1 MPKRLWNLLLSARA
15 RTTFTLLA
23 ALALW
28 AAANP
33 AATAEDPLKTELE
46 KRLGEAL
53 HEPVKV
59 ETYALS
65 FDPPRATLRNLVVG
79 EANEAAGGHPLAE
92 IPVLEVDYVPS
103 ALLGGEMRFTEMRFQ
118 GTQFHVGV
126 DDDGR
131 STFERFLQRMLAPQ
145 EKKNNPEHKDAK
157 AKAGGLPSLGNLRFN
172 GTTITFYAPKKIA
185 APDGRRRPGPLT
197 VSAERVAIKNLS
209 PAPPQLRKKDAKPA
223 EPDPWIVIDFK
234 GLAVRA
240 PIVNLEA
247 RRARL
252 PDGRVLDEGLAVD
265 QGTAQILWTNEPR
278 ALLKARA
285 VRLTGL
291 WGLSHQPGAGENE
304 TLARIARTVS
314 AGLLGAEE
322 NRASGGE
329 KTSILLQDLTVERSA
344 IEFSALAPDGSQA
357 YWRMSELYVDVEQ
370 LGVGPAAAVPASKP
384 GHLVVRSRTASSET
398 AGEFSLEWNELHGSY
413 PELSFA
419 QRFRM
424 TGLALPAMN
433 TRMGSKRKDG
443 FASGH
448 LDASFRGRTERGKLD
463 WKGDLTVSPD
473 ATLADEDDADRKA
486 RALQR
491 VATGVPV
498 EPVRVRGTLQDPEVE
513 LPDYAKHA
521 FGEVLHGISSSGVGK
536 FFRKTFGV
544 VGEVVKDVGEGTKEV
559 IKKVPVIGDI
569 FGD

>member
-1 MPKRLWNLLLSARA
+1 MPKRHCNSLYSAARTTLTILATMVLLSAA
-15 RTTFTLLA
+15 G
-23 ALALW
+23 
-28 AAANP
+28 P

-53 HEPVKV
+53 HQPVKV

-79 EANEAAGGHPLAE
+79 EPAESADGHPLAQ

-118 GTQFHVGV
+118 GTKFHVGV
-126 DDDGR
+126 DENGR
-131 STFERFLQRMLAPQ
+131 STFERFLQRMLDP
-145 EKKNNPEHKDAK
+145 DAK
-157 AKAGGLPSLGNLRFN
+157 TKDKGKAGGLPSLGNLRFT
-172 GTTITFYAPKKIA
+172 GTTLTFYAPKKVA

-197 VSAERVAIKNLS
+197 VTAERLVIKNLS
-209 PAPPQLRKKDAKPA
+209 PTPPQLKEKEAQNAKAEKPA
-223 EPDPWIVIDFK
+223 APDPWIVIDFK

-240 PIVNLEA
+240 PLINVEA

-252 PDGRVLDEGLAVD
+252 PDGRMLDEGLAVD
-265 QGTAQILWTNEPR
+265 QGTAQILWENEPR

-285 VRLTGL
+285 VRLAGL

-304 TLARIARTVS
+304 TLARIARTLR

-322 NRASGGE
+322 TPQGGDAQ
-329 KTSILLQDLTVERSA
+329 TSVLVQDLTVERSA
-344 IEFSALAPDGSQA
+344 LEFSALAPDGNQA
-357 YWRMSELYVDVEQ
+357 YWRLSELYVDVENF
-370 LGVGPAAAVPASKP
+370 GVGPAASVPASTP
-384 GHLVVRSRTASSET
+384 GHLVLRSTTASSED
-398 AGEFSLEWNELHGSY
+398 AGEFSLEWNELYGSY
-413 PELSFA
+413 PELTFA
-419 QRFRM
+419 QRFKM

-448 LDASFRGRTERGKLD
+448 LDAAFRGRTERGNLD
-463 WKGDLTVSPD
+463 WKGHLTVSPD

-544 VGEVVKDVGEGTKEV
+544 VGDVVKGVGEGTKEV
-559 IKKVPVIGDI
+559 IKHVPVIGDI

>member
-1 MPKRLWNLLLSARA
+1 MPKRHCSSLYSAARTTLTILATMVLLSAA
-15 RTTFTLLA
+15 GP
-23 ALALW
+23 
-28 AAANP
+28 AAA
-33 AATAEDPLKTELE
+33 AEDPLKTELE

-53 HEPVKV
+53 HQPVKV

-79 EANEAAGGHPLAE
+79 EPAESADGHPLAQ

-118 GTQFHVGV
+118 GTKFHVGV
-126 DDDGR
+126 DENGR
-131 STFERFLQRMLAPQ
+131 STFERFLQRMLDP
-145 EKKNNPEHKDAK
+145 DAK
-157 AKAGGLPSLGNLRFN
+157 TKDKSKAGGLPSLGNLRFT
-172 GTTITFYAPKKIA
+172 GTTLTFYAPKKVA

-197 VSAERVAIKNLS
+197 VTAERVVIKNLS
-209 PAPPQLRKKDAKPA
+209 PTPPQLKEKEAQNAKAETPA
-223 EPDPWIVIDFK
+223 APDPWIVIDFK

-240 PIVNLEA
+240 PLINVEA

-252 PDGRVLDEGLAVD
+252 PDGRMLDEGLAVD
-265 QGTAQILWTNEPR
+265 QGTAQILWENEPR
-278 ALLKARA
+278 AFLKARA
-285 VRLTGL
+285 VRLAGL

-304 TLARIARTVS
+304 TLARIARTLR

-322 NRASGGE
+322 TAQGGDAQ
-329 KTSILLQDLTVERSA
+329 TSVLVQDLTVERSA
-344 IEFSALAPDGSQA
+344 LEFSALAPDGNQA
-357 YWRMSELYVDVEQ
+357 YWRMSDLYVDVENF
-370 LGVGPAAAVPASKP
+370 GVGPAASVPASTP
-384 GHLVVRSRTASSET
+384 GHLVVRSTTASSED
-398 AGEFSLEWNELHGSY
+398 AGEFSLEWNELYGSY
-413 PELSFA
+413 PELTFA
-419 QRFRM
+419 QRFKM

-448 LDASFRGRTERGKLD
+448 LDAAFRGRTERGNLD
-463 WKGDLTVSPD
+463 WKGHLTVSPD

-544 VGEVVKDVGEGTKEV
+544 VGDVVKGVGEGTKEV
-559 IKKVPVIGDI
+559 IKHVPVIGDI